1 MGLPMNARTLYA
13 RFSAGKDVRCSCG
26 KQAKV
31 LWQTQSGPV
40 PLCEQHQGGP
50 HTLEATDA

>member
-1 MGLPMNARTLYA
+1 MNARTLYA